1 MAILKHKTN
10 KNMNYE
16 DALDYLLF
24 QHDEYTMKPILDE
37 QGRKQLRDE
46 YYIDGINCE
55 PMFFEKECE
64 MVNKKYHKN
73 YRYDEIKSHHYV
85 LSFDPSDKTERG
97 LTGEKAQQLGLE
109 FARKNFPGHQ
119 MLVVTHTDGH
129 NHSGNIHVHIVL
141 NSVRK
146 ETVAEEDFMERPC
159 DHKAGYKHHQTRA
172 FLTHLQKSLMELC
185 EREKLHQ
192 IDLLSPSASKIT
204 QEEYWAQR
212 RGQKNLV
219 EINKQ
224 IVEDGYIPTQTNF
237 QTQKQK
243 IRDAVDELAAVS
255 KSFEDFQSQLF
266 EKYKITVIE
275 KRGRYSYH
283 LPEREKN
290 ISERSLGTH
299 YGKKYLSSI
308 YGTKTKYITPEMLSM
323 REYDPTYDYQAD
335 PIAIL
340 YIRSNLRLVTDLQ
353 TCVKAQQS
361 HAYAHKVK
369 LTNLKQMAETIV
381 YVQEHGYD
389 TRDDL
394 QNQYK
399 EILSK
404 GQRAK
409 SALNTVSAELKVTNI
424 QLKHLGQYYAN
435 RRIYNQMT
443 KALNKKNFRQEHQK
457 EIAAYKESKAW
468 LEGQFSEGMF
478 PTIKELQTKKEALE
492 SRKKTLQSNY
502 EYYRDYEKDLK
513 TAVANVAEI
522 LAFDSDRQGVKQH
535 EEELS

>member
-10 KNMNYE
+10 KNMNYG

-24 QHDEYTMKPILDE
+24 QYDEYTMKPILDE

-85 LSFDPSDKTERG
+85 LSFDPLDKTERG

-146 ETVAEEDFMERPC
+146 KTVAEEDFMERPC

-172 FLTHLQKSLMELC
+172 LLTHLQKSLMEIC
-185 EREKLHQ
+185 EKEDLHQ
-192 IDLLSPSASKIT
+192 IDLLSPSVSKIT

-212 RGQKNLV
+212 RGQKNLD

-224 IVEDGYIPTQTNF
+224 IIEDGYIPTQTNF

-299 YGKKYLSSI
+299 YGKEYLSSI
-308 YGTKTKYITPEMLSM
+308 YGTKTKSITPEMPPM
-323 REYDPTYDYQAD
+323 REYDPTYDYQVD

-361 HAYAHKVK
+361 QAYAHKVK

-389 TRDDL
+389 TRDNL
-394 QNQYK
+394 QKQYK
-399 EILSK
+399 DILSK
-404 GQRAK
+404 GQSAK
-409 SALNTVSAELKVTNI
+409 SALNAVSAELKVTNI
-424 QLKHLGQYYAN
+424 QLKHLGSYYAN
-435 RRIYNQMT
+435 RRIHNQMT
-443 KALNKKNFRQEHQK
+443 KALNKKKFRQEHAK
-457 EIAAYKESKAW
+457 ELAIYKESKEW
-468 LEGQFSEGMF
+468 LEGQFPDGTF
-478 PTIKELQTKKEALE
+478 PTVKELQIKKEALE
-492 SRKKTLQSNY
+492 NRKATLQSNY
-502 EYYRDYEKDLK
+502 DYYRDYEKDLK
-513 TAVANVAEI
+513 TVTFNVDEILGYNPEHNQFSQRAEI
-522 LAFDSDRQGVKQH
+522 L
-535 EEELS
+535 

>member
-10 KNMNYE
+10 KNMNYG

-172 FLTHLQKSLMELC
+172 LLTHLQKSLMELC

-224 IVEDGYIPTQTNF
+224 IIEDGYIPTQTNF

-290 ISERSLGTH
+290 ISERSLGSH
-299 YGKKYLSSI
+299 YGKEYLSSF
-308 YGTKTKYITPEMLSM
+308 YGTKRKSITPETSPM
-323 REYDPTYDYQAD
+323 REYDPTYDYQAYL
-335 PIAIL
+335 IAIL
-340 YIRSNLRLVTDLQ
+340 YTRSNLRLVTDLQ

-361 HAYAHKVK
+361 QAYAHKVK

>member
-1 MAILKHKTN
+1 
-10 KNMNYE
+10 MNYG

-119 MLVVTHTDGH
+119 ILVVTHTDGH

-172 FLTHLQKSLMELC
+172 LLTHLQKSLMELC

-212 RGQKNLV
+212 RGQKNLD

-224 IVEDGYIPTQTNF
+224 IIEDGYIPTQTNF

-243 IRDAVDELAAVS
+243 IRDAVNELAAVS

-299 YGKKYLSSI
+299 YGKEYLSSI
-308 YGTKTKYITPEMLSM
+308 YGTKTKSITPEIPSM

-335 PIAIL
+335 PITIL
-340 YIRSNLRLVTDLQ
+340 YIRSKLRLVTDLQ
-353 TCVKAQQS
+353 TCVKAQQNQ
-361 HAYAHKVK
+361 AYAHKVK

-409 SALNTVSAELKVTNI
+409 SALNAVSAELKVTNM
-424 QLKHLGQYYAN
+424 QLKHLGRYYAN
-435 RRIYNQMT
+435 RRIHNQMT
-443 KALNKKNFRQEHQK
+443 KSLNKKKFRQQHQK
-457 EIAAYKESKAW
+457 ELAAYKESKDW
-468 LEGQFSEGMF
+468 LEGQFPDGTF
-478 PTIKELQTKKEALE
+478 PTVKELQIKKDALE
-492 SRKKTLQSNY
+492 NRKAMLQSNY

-513 TAVANVAEI
+513 TVTFNVDEI
-522 LAFDSDRQGVKQH
+522 LGFDTERHSSKQR
-535 EEELS
+535 EELLS

>member
-10 KNMNYE
+10 KNMNYG

-37 QGRKQLRDE
+37 QGRKQLREE

-64 MVNKKYHKN
+64 QVNKRYNKN
-73 YRYDEIKSHHYV
+73 QRYDEIKSHHYV

-109 FARKNFPGHQ
+109 FAKKNFPGHQ

-146 ETVAEEDFMERPC
+146 ETVEEQDFMERPC

-172 FLTHLQKSLMELC
+172 LLTHMQESLMELC
-185 EREKLHQ
+185 EREGLHQ
-192 IDLLSPSASKIT
+192 INLLEPAATKIT
-204 QEEYWAQR
+204 QEEYWAKR
-212 RGQKNLV
+212 RGQKNLD
-219 EINKQ
+219 EMNHKI
-224 IVEDGYIPTQTNF
+224 IEDGYTPTKTTF

-243 IRDAVDELAAVS
+243 IRDAVDEIAAGA

-275 KRGRYSYH
+275 KRDRYSYH
-283 LPEREKN
+283 VPGRDKN

-299 YGKKYLSSI
+299 YGKEYLSNI
-308 YGTKTKYITPEMLSM
+308 YGSRAVVEIPNIQPTKD
-323 REYDPTYDYQAD
+323 YDPNYDYHTD
-335 PIAIL
+335 PIAII

-361 HAYAHKVK
+361 QAYAHKVK
-369 LTNLKQMAETIV
+369 LSNLKQMAETIV
-381 YVQEHGYD
+381 YIQEHGYD
-389 TRDDL
+389 TRDHL
-394 QNQYK
+394 QDQHQK
-399 EILSK
+399 ISSK
-404 GQRAK
+404 VQSAK
-409 SALNTVSAELKVTNI
+409 SALNAVSAELKVTNMTI
-424 QLKHLGQYYAN
+424 KHLGSYYAN
-435 RRIYNQMT
+435 RRVYAQLG
-443 KALNKKNFRQEHQK
+443 KAFNKKKFRQEHAQ
-457 EIAAYKESKAW
+457 ELAAYKESAEW
-468 LEGQFSEGMF
+468 LEAHFPNETL
-478 PTIKELQTKKEALE
+478 PTIKDMQAKKDTLKK
-492 SRKKTLQSNY
+492 RKETLQGNY
-502 EYYRDYEKDLK
+502 EYYRDYEKDLR
-513 TAVANVAEI
+513 TVSANVDEI
-522 LAFDSDRQGVKQH
+522 LGVVTSRQNSKQY

>member
-10 KNMNYE
+10 KNMNYG

-172 FLTHLQKSLMELC
+172 LLSHLQKSLMELC

-212 RGQKNLV
+212 RGQKNLD

-224 IVEDGYIPTQTNF
+224 IIEDGYIPTQTNF

-243 IRDAVDELAAVS
+243 IRDAVDELAVVS

-266 EKYKITVIE
+266 EKYKITVTE

-299 YGKKYLSSI
+299 YGKEYLSNI
-308 YGTKTKYITPEMLSM
+308 YGSRAVVEIPDTRPTKD
-323 REYDPTYDYQAD
+323 YDPNYDYHAD
-335 PIAIL
+335 PIAII

-361 HAYAHKVK
+361 QVYAHKVK

-409 SALNTVSAELKVTNI
+409 SALNAVSAELKVTNM
-424 QLKHLGQYYAN
+424 QLKHLGSYYAN
-435 RRIYNQMT
+435 RRIHNQMT
-443 KALNKKNFRQEHQK
+443 KELNKKKFRQEHQK
-457 EIAAYKESKAW
+457 ELTAYKESKEW
-468 LEGQFSEGMF
+468 LKGQFPDGTF
-478 PTIKELQTKKEALE
+478 PTVKELQIKKEALE
-492 SRKKTLQSNY
+492 NRKATLQSNY
-502 EYYRDYEKDLK
+502 EYYRDYEKVLR
-513 TAVANVAEI
+513 TVSANVDDI
-522 LAFDSDRQGVKQH
+522 LGVDTSRQNSKQH
-535 EEELS
+535 EELS

>member
-1 MAILKHKTN
+1 
-10 KNMNYE
+10 MNYG

-119 MLVVTHTDGH
+119 ILVVTHTDGH

-172 FLTHLQKSLMELC
+172 LLSHLQKSLMELC

-212 RGQKNLV
+212 RGQKNLD

-224 IVEDGYIPTQTNF
+224 IIEDGYIPTQTNF

-243 IRDAVDELAAVS
+243 IRDAVDKLVAVS
-255 KSFEDFQSQLF
+255 ESFEDFQSQLF

-290 ISERSLGTH
+290 ISERSLGAH
-299 YGKKYLSSI
+299 YGKEYLSSI
-308 YGTKTKYITPEMLSM
+308 YGTKTKCITPEIPSM

-361 HAYAHKVK
+361 QAYAHKVK

-409 SALNTVSAELKVTNI
+409 SALNAVSAELKVTNI
-424 QLKHLGQYYAN
+424 PLKHLGRYYAN

-443 KALNKKNFRQEHQK
+443 KSLNKKKFRQEHCK
-457 EIAAYKESKAW
+457 ELAVYKESKEW
-468 LEGQFSEGMF
+468 LERQFPDGTF
-478 PTIKELQTKKEALE
+478 PTVKELQTQKEALE
-492 SRKKTLQSNY
+492 NRKKTLQRNY

-522 LAFDSDRQGVKQH
+522 LAFDSNRQVVKQH

>member
-10 KNMNYE
+10 KNMNYG

-119 MLVVTHTDGH
+119 ILVVTHTDGH

-172 FLTHLQKSLMELC
+172 LLTHLQKSLMELC
-185 EREKLHQ
+185 EREKLNQ

-212 RGQKNLV
+212 RGQKNLD

-224 IVEDGYIPTQTNF
+224 IIEDGFLPTQTHF

-255 KSFEDFQSQLF
+255 ESFEDFQSHLF
-266 EKYKITVIE
+266 EKYKITVTE

-299 YGKKYLSSI
+299 YGKEYLSSI
-308 YGTKTKYITPEMLSM
+308 YGTKTKSITPEMPPM

-335 PIAIL
+335 PISIL

-353 TCVKAQQS
+353 TCVKAQQCQ
-361 HAYAHKVK
+361 AYSHKV
-369 LTNLKQMAETIV
+369 N
-381 YVQEHGYD
+381 
-389 TRDDL
+389 
-394 QNQYK
+394 
-399 EILSK
+399 
-404 GQRAK
+404 
-409 SALNTVSAELKVTNI
+409 
-424 QLKHLGQYYAN
+424 AN
-435 RRIYNQMT
+435 
-443 KALNKKNFRQEHQK
+443 FP
-457 EIAAYKESKAW
+457 S
-468 LEGQFSEGMF
+468 FSY
-478 PTIKELQTKKEALE
+478 
-492 SRKKTLQSNY
+492 SN
-502 EYYRDYEKDLK
+502 
-513 TAVANVAEI
+513 
-522 LAFDSDRQGVKQH
+522 
-535 EEELS
+535 